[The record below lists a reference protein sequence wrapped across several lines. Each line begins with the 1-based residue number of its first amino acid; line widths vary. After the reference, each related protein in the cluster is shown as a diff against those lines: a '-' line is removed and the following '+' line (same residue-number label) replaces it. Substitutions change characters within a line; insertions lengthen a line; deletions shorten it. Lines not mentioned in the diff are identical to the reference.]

1 MKASPRSA
9 RAVTRSRRTRAT
21 TAAHPT
27 PQARS
32 RRLRLRRLILACPSC
47 HATHEIDADTP
58 RQVFD
63 PETHR
68 LACPVCLAVVRL
80 LPYPD
85 ARSPI
90 AARQSDA
97 DVQAMAVDILTH
109 PLCAGLGVYDPV
121 EGPAGRD
128 RRGVIAVYLCL
139 AVPPATY

>member
-1 MKASPRSA
+1 MKASPPSA
-9 RAVTRSRRTRAT
+9 RAVARSSRRPAT
-21 TAAHPT
+21 TGAHPT

-32 RRLRLRRLILACPSC
+32 RRLRLRRLALSCPGC
-47 HATHEIDADTP
+47 DETYEFGADTP

-90 AARQSDA
+90 AASQSDA
-97 DVQAMAVDILTH
+97 DVQAMAADLLTH